1 MTSPPFGRAR
11 HGAEYHQKGLTMGVK
26 NFTTIYSITSMSNEM
41 QLMTNKGYNEVY
53 RRKYMNL
60 EEEMKKLK
68 FQGGKINKFTKI
80 KAKIYKILGLIK

>member
-1 MTSPPFGRAR
+1 
-11 HGAEYHQKGLTMGVK
+11 
-26 NFTTIYSITSMSNEM
+26 MSNEM